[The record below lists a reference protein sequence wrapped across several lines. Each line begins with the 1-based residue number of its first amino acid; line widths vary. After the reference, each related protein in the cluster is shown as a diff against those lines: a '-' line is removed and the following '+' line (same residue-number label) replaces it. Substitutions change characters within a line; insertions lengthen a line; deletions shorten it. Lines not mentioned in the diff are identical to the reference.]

1 MFTGEPHKA
10 REELINKLAN
20 IIAEYKF
27 KCTPPMQ
34 GAKYSDLGA
43 PPNLKLALAYLHVIG
58 NSKLFT
64 NPLKLT
70 SDYRI
75 AEILK
80 INSMD
85 FYSFAMKYYPKL
97 YPLTMD
103 IY

>member
-1 MFTGEPHKA
+1 
-10 REELINKLAN
+10 LNKLGS

-27 KCTPPMQ
+27 KCSSSQP
-34 GAKYSDLGA
+34 KYSELSA
-43 PPNLKLALAYLHVIG
+43 PPNFRLAMAYIHTIV

-80 INSMD
+80 INSSD
-85 FYSFAMKYYPKL
+85 FYSFAMRYYPKL
-97 YPLTMD
+97 YPLTLD
-103 IY
+103 IYDTEPLPGDFIEMET

>member
-1 MFTGEPHKA
+1 M
-10 REELINKLAN
+10 INKLAN

-27 KCTPPMQ
+27 KCSPPMQ

-75 AEILK
+75 A
-80 INSMD
+80 
-85 FYSFAMKYYPKL
+85 
-97 YPLTMD
+97 
-103 IY
+103 